1 MSTLRPLLSA
11 AMLCIVASLISRSAA
26 AAAGPVTPV
35 WQEVAPGVWKTTVGR
50 PESLTLL
57 KAAGGKPALDALA
70 RMPAAPF
77 PFDATQIEGR
87 QFDWKTIVRLPL
99 GAEEDIY
106 GLGVDFSS
114 MRRNGNIFELRVD
127 HWSTRVPVTGR
138 THAPVPLYV
147 STQGFAV
154 LFDTARYLKVTV
166 GHGVRLAAPSKP
178 PVIDR
183 TTGTVWQEDPQ
194 AAPVRGR
201 WNSAP
206 RSDSIEVLANAE
218 GMDVYVFAGPSPLD
232 AIRRYNLYAGGGAL
246 PPKWGLGFMARTPTR
261 YGAKEALETI
271 LDFRRNG
278 IPLDMLGLEP
288 GWMSYAYPCSFEW
301 DATRFP
307 DPEGF
312 LAEVRK
318 HNVRVNL
325 WFNPYVGPPS
335 TPLYQKL
342 LPYAGTHLV
351 WNGIVPDY
359 TLEEPKRIFIDHLKR
374 TVIEKNP
381 SAIGG
386 FKLDEVDGYDRY
398 LWPDTATF
406 PSGLHSE
413 QLRQTYAMLLQQAVY
428 ASFHESDRRTMSQ
441 IRGNNAG
448 ASPYPFVIY
457 SDSYDFDEYI
467 TAVCNSG
474 FAGVLWSPEVRGN
487 GGLET
492 RLRAARESGRT
503 DEAQAILAEVVSDQ
517 VRRTQAVCFSPL
529 ALFNG
534 WATSTK
540 LWTYP
545 EATPHVR
552 SAILLRQRLLPYLY
566 HSFAQYHREGTP
578 VIRPMQLASRE
589 RPVRREGTAAGELE
603 ATANPY
609 EVPAAARE
617 TKDQYLFGDALLV
630 APIAPGATSRTVLLP
645 EGKWYDFYTG
655 RYAGADETITVTP
668 PLDRIPLFV
677 RDGALVPMIA
687 VERPHAPQAGERL
700 PLEIRHYGEKPG
712 ALSLYDDDGETFAYE
727 RGEYSYTGL
736 GVVKDA
742 AGRWQGSVTPDA
754 NGRPWSYSDVTWTFM
769 TP

>member
-1 MSTLRPLLSA
+1 
-11 AMLCIVASLISRSAA
+11 
-26 AAAGPVTPV
+26 
-35 WQEVAPGVWKTTVGR
+35 
-50 PESLTLL
+50 
-57 KAAGGKPALDALA
+57 
-70 RMPAAPF
+70 MPATAF
-77 PFDATQIEGR
+77 PFDELEVEGR

-99 GAEEDIY
+99 GPDEDIY

-147 STQGFAV
+147 STKGFAV

-166 GHGVRLAAPSKP
+166 GHGVRLAANSKP

-183 TTGTVWQEDPQ
+183 TTGNVWQEDP
-194 AAPVRGR
+194 AAPPVRGR
-201 WNSAP
+201 WEAQP
-206 RSDSIEVLANAE
+206 RSDSIEVLANAT
-218 GMDVYVFAGPSPLD
+218 GLDVYVFAGPSPLD
-232 AIRRYNLYAGGGAL
+232 AVRRYNLFSGGGAL

-288 GWMSYAYPCSFEW
+288 GWMSNAYPCSFEW

-307 DPEGF
+307 DPAGF
-312 LAEVRK
+312 LAEVEK

-335 TPLYQKL
+335 APLYARL
-342 LPYAGTHLV
+342 LPYAGSHLV
-351 WNGIVPDY
+351 WNGLVPDY
-359 TLEEPKRIFIDHLKR
+359 TLEEPRRIFIDHLKR
-374 TVIEKNP
+374 TVIEANP
-381 SAIGG
+381 AAIGG

-406 PSGLHSE
+406 PSGRHSE
-413 QLRQTYAMLLQQAVY
+413 QLRQTYALLLQKAVFD
-428 ASFHESDRRTMSQ
+428 SFRESDRRTMSQ

-457 SDSYDFDEYI
+457 SDSYDFNEYI

-487 GGLET
+487 GGLEG
-492 RLRAARESGRT
+492 RWRAARAGGREE
-503 DEAQAILAEVVSDQ
+503 EARELMEQIVSDL

-552 SAILLRQRLLPYLY
+552 AAIGLRQRLLPYLY

-578 VIRPMQLASRE
+578 VIRPMQFASG
-589 RPVRREGTAAGELE
+589 VRAVAGEGMALD

-609 EVPAAARE
+609 EVPAAVRE
-617 TKDQYLFGDALLV
+617 VKDQYLLGDSLLV
-630 APIAPGATSRTVLLP
+630 APIAPHLKSRAVVLP
-645 EGKWYDFYTG
+645 AGRWYDFHTG
-655 RYAGADETITVTP
+655 AYVGGNETVTVAP
-668 PLDRIPLFV
+668 ALGEIPLFV
-677 RDGALVPMIA
+677 RDGALIPMLAEEREHVPRM
-687 VERPHAPQAGERL
+687 GESVS
-700 PLEIRHYGEKPG
+700 LEIRHYGTQAG
-712 ALSLYDDDGETFAYE
+712 SLNLYDDDGETFAYE
-727 RGEYSYTGL
+727 RGEFSYTNL
-736 GVVKDA
+736 EAFRPAD
-742 AGRWQGSVTPDA
+742 GRWSGRVTADP
-754 NGRPWSYSDVTWTFM
+754 NGRGWSYTDVRWNFM
-769 TP
+769 TK